1 MPLRIT
7 FRQLEYFV
15 AVCDCGSIAHAAQKI
30 NVSSPSISAAIAQLE
45 AEFGLKLFV
54 RRHAHGLSLSQT
66 GELFLSAARE
76 TLEKANALN
85 QLAANVAGTVRG
97 NLRVGCLLTFA
108 QIVLPR
114 LRRSF
119 VDLFPE
125 VAFSQFERDQSELF
139 NELRAARLDI
149 ALTYDLNI
157 PADLNFVP
165 LVELPPFALFS
176 EAHPLAERPYV
187 SPMDL
192 ARYPMILLDL
202 PMSTDYF
209 LSIFSSLG
217 IRPEIAERT
226 RDMAVMRSLVANNFG
241 YSVANIRPL
250 SNLAPDGQKLRFVP
264 LSGSVRPLN
273 MGLLMS
279 EGAANARTVSTFIE
293 HAKNFIQNDDTFHFA
308 GS

>member
-1 MPLRIT
+1 M
-7 FRQLEYFV
+7 EYFV

-54 RRHAHGLSLSQT
+54 RRHAQGLSLSQT
-66 GELFLSAARE
+66 GQLFLIAARE

-119 VDLFPE
+119 VDRFPE
-125 VAFSQFERDQSELF
+125 VEFSQFERDQSELF
-139 NELRAARLDI
+139 NELRAAKLDV

-157 PADLNFVP
+157 PADFNFVS
-165 LVELPPFALFS
+165 LVRLPPFALFS
-176 EAHPLAERPYV
+176 EGHPLAERQYV

-192 ARYPMILLDL
+192 ASYPMVLLDL
-202 PMSTDYF
+202 PMSADYF

-217 IRPEIAERT
+217 IRPEIVERT

-250 SNLAPDGQKLRFVP
+250 SNLAPDGNKLCFVP
-264 LSGSVRPLN
+264 LSGPVRPLN

-279 EGAANARTVSTFIE
+279 QGSENSRTISTFID
-293 HAKNFIQNDDTFHFA
+293 HAKSFILQGDTFDLV

>member
-1 MPLRIT
+1 M
-7 FRQLEYFV
+7 EYFV
-15 AVCDCGSIAHAAQKI
+15 AVCDCGSIALAAQKI

-66 GELFLSAARE
+66 GELFLNAARE
-76 TLEKANALN
+76 TLAKANGLV
-85 QLAANVAGTVRG
+85 QLAADVAGTVRG
-97 NLRVGCLLTFA
+97 SLRVGCLLTFA
-108 QIVLPR
+108 QIVLPS

-125 VAFSQFERDQSELF
+125 VEFSQFERDQSELF
-139 NELRAARLDI
+139 NGLRAAKLDI

-157 PADLNFVP
+157 PADLSFVP
-165 LVELPPFALFS
+165 LIELPPFALFS
-176 EAHPLAERPYV
+176 EGHPLAERQYV

-192 ARYPMILLDL
+192 AGFPMILLDL
-202 PMSTDYF
+202 PMSADYF

-217 IRPEIAERT
+217 VRPEIVERT

-250 SNLAPDGQKLRFVP
+250 SKLSPDGKQLRFVP
-264 LSGSVRPLN
+264 LSGPVRPLN

-279 EGAANARTVSTFIE
+279 EGAENTRTVSTFIE
-293 HAKNFIQNDDTFHFA
+293 HAKTFIQAHNTFDFA
-308 GS
+308 AS